1 MLIGE
6 FETRLTDK
14 NRLAIPKKIRDE
26 MKEGLIIARGYEG
39 CLILLDNKRWK
50 LLETVISKE
59 PILNLSI
66 RDTKRFL
73 LGGASELEL
82 DNQGRFVLA
91 NNLKDYAEINEEI
104 VFIGLIDWVEI
115 WNKDKWQEKL
125 KELSKNA
132 SDIADK
138 LTKLT

>member
-6 FETRLTDK
+6 FETKLTDK

-66 RDTKRFL
+66 RDTKRFF

-132 SDIADK
+132 SDI
-138 LTKLT
+138 

>member
-6 FETRLTDK
+6 FETKLTDK

-115 WNKDKWQEKL
+115 WNKEKWQEKL

>member
-1 MLIGE
+1 
-6 FETRLTDK
+6 
-14 NRLAIPKKIRDE
+14 